1 MIYDWERRWLPRDI
15 GDQTNGD
22 SPARARAFQAVWQL
36 QNASQGVLL
45 EDLRHVPCLI
55 LLGEPGMGKTYT
67 LRREQSSLDD
77 SPLAGLVRS
86 HHIDL
91 AGSQSAEDVRVQL
104 FDSEIY
110 REWKSGT
117 HRLILFIDSVDQAR
131 TPVDQVITA
140 ICNELTAAVISRLKL
155 RLVCRDYDWSLSLA
169 DALRHCWRN
178 IDGAP
183 VRVYQLAPLN
193 ADDIRLAAKANGK
206 DPDVIIRQFEDAKAL
221 PLATIPI
228 TLEML
233 LQTDEM
239 TDSRVDLY
247 RSGIRRLC
255 GLSDESVPLTEKARI
270 ARFEIAAR
278 LAAVMALGDKYS
290 IDIDGNTALNDS
302 SLGIQELLLNGDLE
316 DEERLLRATLN
327 CALFQGT
334 TQRIWAHQSFVEYL
348 AAHFLGQ
355 DSVSVDKLLQITTTP
370 DGRFAPQLHETLR
383 WLMDMRH
390 DFLKEVIKRQPMLA
404 LMSDL
409 SHLSER
415 EYRNFV
421 KTLLSLD
428 DPYVYSNETWELRK
442 YRATH
447 PCAGQVLLPYLQ
459 DNEGNVYW
467 RRFVM
472 DLLEC
477 HGYPDMEDTLV
488 GLALNEYEDRVL
500 RRLAARGLKKV
511 GSVDAKLE
519 LKPYVF
525 GQEDDPDDE
534 IKGYA
539 LRALWPYHL
548 TVDELFNALTPP
560 KQESY
565 GGSYR
570 VFLIE
575 NSIVNDLSPTEL
587 PTALKWVAAQ
597 PSRHEMPISLQ
608 ELPGKIMRKAWDNRH
623 IPGVLK
629 AFAQTAISTDL
640 VRFDGLFGRRPNT
653 YPSNIE
659 IDEFENAF
667 VQDTQ
672 YRRELVLMCL
682 PYLGAS
688 DENAWRLAHTWPP
701 IVVPADLDWLLG
713 LLESETEETRRGQ
726 LAELVACLFRSDVE
740 KVYYASE
747 RHPEVKERT
756 KHYFES
762 KLDDPNVISERE
774 HFSKLKE
781 IDEQIALQRAEARP
795 FERLQEA
802 LEQLEAGKYVQW
814 LNVVYALSVGP
825 PSGASWQFEPDLT
838 EFPNW
843 KSCNDILRVRII
855 QNALTYVLRFQYRS
869 SDSYDENWYFT
880 NQISHA
886 ELAGYRALFLLLKMS
901 SAKLDEIP
909 SARWRKW
916 SKIIVWFPLTQIILN
931 DGRTAD
937 HERTRDQQLDL
948 LRRLY
953 RIAQPALLENLRDLL
968 TAEDGSDLSIGQ
980 TLDKVEH
987 LWDSALEDTLLDLLY
1002 ESSLSAKGQRSL
1014 LDFLLK
1020 RENVAAVACAEEFI
1034 SSGYSDEEQKC
1045 LLIEFCTSLMASAS
1059 KYDWTIVW
1067 NVISSCDDLGKAIVE
1082 NVAKEE
1088 RLDAKFGAHLNAR
1101 ELADLFI
1108 WTQERY
1114 PSSEDPQIDG
1124 VHMVSPREQVGRW
1137 RNSLITQIVAKN
1149 SQNAH
1154 SEIRRIIA
1162 RFPQLEWLNMTRI
1175 DLEKAVVESNWSPPS
1190 PHEVLELL
1198 PSVHERTY
1206 SRLRQWIRDNP
1217 VETATLVGLL
1227 AIVVA
1232 IILYLLSAG
1241 GIYSQ
1246 DSFSLKDP
1254 ASVSQTNT
1262 KMVTPSVSASISEH
1276 PTPAAR
1282 E

>member
-1 MIYDWERRWLPRDI
+1 M
-15 GDQTNGD
+15 
-22 SPARARAFQAVWQL
+22 
-36 QNASQGVLL
+36 
-45 EDLRHVPCLI
+45 
-55 LLGEPGMGKTYT
+55 
-67 LRREQSSLDD
+67 
-77 SPLAGLVRS
+77 
-86 HHIDL
+86 
-91 AGSQSAEDVRVQL
+91 
-104 FDSEIY
+104 
-110 REWKSGT
+110 
-117 HRLILFIDSVDQAR
+117 
-131 TPVDQVITA
+131 
-140 ICNELTAAVISRLKL
+140 
-155 RLVCRDYDWSLSLA
+155 
-169 DALRHCWRN
+169 
-178 IDGAP
+178 
-183 VRVYQLAPLN
+183 RVYQLAPLN

-206 DPDVIIRQFEDAKAL
+206 DPDTIIRQFEDAKAL

-255 GLSDESVPLTEKARI
+255 GLSDESVPLTEKARLE
-270 ARFEIAAR
+270 RFEIASR
-278 LAAVMALGDKYS
+278 LAAVMVLGNKYS

-302 SLGIQELLLNGDLE
+302 SLGIQELLLDGDLE

-409 SHLSER
+409 SHLNKR
-415 EYRNFV
+415 QYRNFV

-428 DPYVYSNETWELRK
+428 DPYAYSNETWELRK

-447 PCAGQVLLPYLQ
+447 TNGKSILLPYLKDTERHIHLRQ
-459 DNEGNVYW
+459 
-467 RRFVM
+467 FVFR
-472 DLLEC
+472 LLEC
-477 HGYPDMEDTLV
+477 HGFSGMEDELV
-488 GLALNEYEDRVL
+488 DLALNEYEYPVL
-500 RRLAARGLKKV
+500 RWWAARGLQKV
-511 GSVDAKLE
+511 GSVEAKLE

-525 GQEDDPDDE
+525 GREDDPDDE

-539 LRALWPYHL
+539 LRALWPCHL

-565 GGSYR
+565 VGSYR

-575 NSIVNDLSPTEL
+575 NGIVNDLSPTDL
-587 PTALKWVAAQ
+587 PTALMWVAAQ
-597 PSRHEMPISLQ
+597 PSRHKMPFSLQ
-608 ELPGKIMRKAWDNRH
+608 DLPGKIMRKAWENRH
-623 IPGVLK
+623 IPGMLE
-629 AFAQTAISTDL
+629 AFARTVVSTIL
-640 VRFDGLFGRRPNT
+640 RFDGLFGRRSNT
-653 YPSNIE
+653 YPSNKE
-659 IDEFENAF
+659 LDRFEQAF
-667 VQDTQ
+667 VDDTQ
-672 YRRELVLMCL
+672 VRRELILLTL
-682 PYLGAS
+682 PHLLAKDVEAS
-688 DENAWRLAHTWPP
+688 RLRITWPP
-701 IVVPADLDWLLG
+701 IVISEDFDWLLE
-713 LLESETEETRRGQ
+713 LLDSETDEPRRSQ
-726 LAELVACLFRSDVE
+726 YTELVARLAYYDIE
-740 KVYYASE
+740 KVYEASQ
-747 RHPEVKERT
+747 RHQDLNQLT
-756 KHYFES
+756 KHAFVS
-762 KLDDPNVISERE
+762 VLNHPSVISKRE
-774 HFSKLKE
+774 HFREMKE
-781 IDEQIALQRAEARP
+781 IEETQKRELAEVRP
-795 FERLQEA
+795 SERIQEA
-802 LEQLEAGKYVQW
+802 LERFETGATWQW
-814 LNVVYALSVGP
+814 LNLIYALSVGP
-825 PSGASWQFEPDLT
+825 PSGASWQIEPDLT

-843 KSCNDILRVRII
+843 KSCNDILRIRII
-855 QNALTYVLRFQYRS
+855 QNALTYVLRFEYRS

-886 ELAGYRALFLLLKMS
+886 EIAGYRALFLLLKMS
-901 SAKLDEIP
+901 TITLDEIP
-909 SARWRKW
+909 FARWRKW
-916 SKIIVWFPLTQIILN
+916 SKIIVWFPLTHIILN

-987 LWDSALEDTLLDLLY
+987 LWDSALEATLLDLLY

-1020 RENVAAVACAEEFI
+1020 RENVAAVAYAEEFI

-1059 KYDWTIVW
+1059 KYDWMIVW

-1088 RLDAKFGAHLNAR
+1088 RLGAKFGAHLNAR
-1101 ELADLFI
+1101 ELADLYI

-1124 VHMVSPREQVGRW
+1124 VHVVETREQVGRW
-1137 RNSLITQIVAKN
+1137 RNN
-1149 SQNAH
+1149 
-1154 SEIRRIIA
+1154 IIA
-1162 RFPQLEWLNMTRI
+1162 ELRKKNRFC
-1175 DLEKAVVESNWSPPS
+1175 
-1190 PHEVLELL
+1190 
-1198 PSVHERTY
+1198 
-1206 SRLRQWIRDNP
+1206 
-1217 VETATLVGLL
+1217 
-1227 AIVVA
+1227 
-1232 IILYLLSAG
+1232 
-1241 GIYSQ
+1241 
-1246 DSFSLKDP
+1246 
-1254 ASVSQTNT
+1254 
-1262 KMVTPSVSASISEH
+1262 
-1276 PTPAAR
+1276 
-1282 E
+1282 

>member
-1 MIYDWERRWLPRDI
+1 M
-15 GDQTNGD
+15 
-22 SPARARAFQAVWQL
+22 WQL

-77 SPLAGLVRS
+77 PPLAGLVRS

-91 AGSQSAEDVRVQL
+91 AGSQSAEDVREQL
-104 FDSEIY
+104 FGSEIY

-117 HRLILFIDSVDQAR
+117 HWLILFIDSVDQSR
-131 TPVDQVITA
+131 TPVDQVITS
-140 ICNELTAAVISRLKL
+140 ICNELTAAGISRLQL

-206 DPDVIIRQFEDAKAL
+206 DPDTIIRQFEDAKAL

-255 GLSDESVPLTEKARI
+255 GLSDESVPLTEKARLE
-270 ARFEIAAR
+270 RFEIASR
-278 LAAVMALGDKYS
+278 LAAVMVLGNKYS

-302 SLGIQELLLNGDLE
+302 SLGIQELLLDGDLE

-409 SHLSER
+409 SHLNKR
-415 EYRNFV
+415 QYRNFV

-447 PCAGQVLLPYLQ
+447 TNGKSILLPYLKDTERHIHLRQ
-459 DNEGNVYW
+459 
-467 RRFVM
+467 FVFR
-472 DLLEC
+472 LLEC
-477 HGYPDMEDTLV
+477 HGFSGMEDELV
-488 GLALNEYEDRVL
+488 DLALNEYEDPVL
-500 RRLAARGLKKV
+500 RWWAARGLKKV
-511 GSVDAKLE
+511 GSVEAKLE

-525 GQEDDPDDE
+525 GREDDPDDE

-539 LRALWPYHL
+539 LRALWPCHL
-548 TVDELFNALTPP
+548 TVDELFTALTPP
-560 KQESY
+560 KRENF

-570 VFLIE
+570 VFFIE
-575 NSIVNDLSPTEL
+575 NSIVNDLPPTDL
-587 PTALKWVAAQ
+587 PTALKWVAEQ
-597 PSRHEMPISLQ
+597 PPEHKMPFALHD
-608 ELPGKIMRKAWDNRH
+608 LPGKIMRKAWDNRH
-623 IPGVLK
+623 IPGVLE
-629 AFAQTAISTDL
+629 AFAQTAITTDSA
-640 VRFDGLFGRRPNT
+640 RFDGVFGRRPNS
-653 YPSNIE
+653 YPPDKE
-659 IDEFENAF
+659 LDEFENAF
-667 VQDTQ
+667 VQDTL

-682 PYLGAS
+682 LYLGAS
-688 DENAWRLAHTWPP
+688 DEKAWRLAHTWPP
-701 IVVPADLDWLLG
+701 IVVPEDLDWLLM
-713 LLESETEETRRGQ
+713 LLESETDETRRGQ

-774 HFSKLKE
+774 HFSKMKE
-781 IDEQIALQRAEARP
+781 IDEQIALQRAEVRP

-802 LEQLEAGKYVQW
+802 LGQLEAGEYVQW
-814 LNVVYALSVGP
+814 LNLIYALSVGP
-825 PSGASWQFEPDLT
+825 PSGASWQIEPDLT

-843 KSCNDILRVRII
+843 KSCNDILRIRII
-855 QNALTYVLRFQYRS
+855 QNALTYVLRFEYRS

-886 ELAGYRALFLLLKMS
+886 EIAGYRALFLLLKMS
-901 SAKLDEIP
+901 TITLDEIP
-909 SARWRKW
+909 FARWRKW
-916 SKIIVWFPLTQIILN
+916 SKIIVWFPLTHIILN

-987 LWDSALEDTLLDLLY
+987 LWDSALEATLLDLLY

-1020 RENVAAVACAEEFI
+1020 RENVAAVAYAEEFI

-1059 KYDWTIVW
+1059 KYDWMIVW

-1088 RLDAKFGAHLNAR
+1088 RLGAKFGAHLNAR
-1101 ELADLFI
+1101 ELADLYI

-1124 VHMVSPREQVGRW
+1124 VHVVETREQVGRW
-1137 RNSLITQIVAKN
+1137 RNNIIAELRKKN
-1149 SQNAH
+1149 SQEALL
-1154 SEIRRIIA
+1154 EIRRIIDH
-1162 RFPQLEWLNMTRI
+1162 FPHLEWLQHSRVG
-1175 DLEKAVVESNWSPPS
+1175 LEETVEELDWEPALPS
-1190 PHEVLELL
+1190 EVLDMIAVKEKRLQAWKRR
-1198 PSVHERTY
+1198 SVKFVKKHWKWILGFAAKFL
-1206 SRLRQWIRDNP
+1206 SVMFLR
-1217 VETATLVGLL
+1217 
-1227 AIVVA
+1227 
-1232 IILYLLSAG
+1232 S
-1241 GIYSQ
+1241 
-1246 DSFSLKDP
+1246 
-1254 ASVSQTNT
+1254 
-1262 KMVTPSVSASISEH
+1262 
-1276 PTPAAR
+1276 
-1282 E
+1282 